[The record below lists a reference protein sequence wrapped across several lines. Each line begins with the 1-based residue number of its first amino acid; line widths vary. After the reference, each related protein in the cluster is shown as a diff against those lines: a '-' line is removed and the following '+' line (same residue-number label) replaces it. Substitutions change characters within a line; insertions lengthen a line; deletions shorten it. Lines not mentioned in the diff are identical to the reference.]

1 VLDSLQLQR
10 RRAETV
16 LEFDRTPM
24 LRFLTS
30 LDPVAALSTAAL
42 LAWRRGET
50 VGSRRRKGARD
61 RDVLA
66 AGRRPGR
73 RRAVGFDRRG
83 LPGPS
88 DAFAGDDE
96 PLVLA
101 PLPDE
106 PTAWWRRLLRG
117 ILLGVVVALAAAALA
132 AALWALGRFL
142 TGEVARYFESS

>member
-1 VLDSLQLQR
+1 
-10 RRAETV
+10 
-16 LEFDRTPM
+16 M
-24 LRFLTS
+24 LRFITS
-30 LDPVAALSTAAL
+30 LDPLAALSSAAL
-42 LAWRRGET
+42 LAWRRAEN
-50 VGSRRRKGARD
+50 VWSRRRRRDPD

-83 LPGPS
+83 LPGPA
-88 DAFAGDDE
+88 DAVAGDDQ

-101 PLPDE
+101 PLPEAPD
-106 PTAWWRRLLRG
+106 AWWRRLLRG

-142 TGEVARYFESS
+142 TGELARYFESS